1 MEGEWFIPITFDETN
16 TESREIELLS
26 EPIQAKACTGWTK
39 DGKDVIHEFTVT
51 SFKLRKFS
59 SSIEWETIS
68 YMGDDHYGD
77 SADFYAWRG
86 HRAYAVMKDGTC
98 IELLDGENCEP
109 VDLDQVDYV
118 LLADGTKL
126 PAPNTQ

>member
-1 MEGEWFIPITFDETN
+1 
-16 TESREIELLS
+16 
-26 EPIQAKACTGWTK
+26 
-39 DGKDVIHEFTVT
+39 
-51 SFKLRKFS
+51 
-59 SSIEWETIS
+59 
-68 YMGDDHYGD
+68 MGDDHYGD

-86 HRAYAVMKDGTC
+86 HRAHAVMKDGTQ
-98 IELLDGENCEP
+98 IELLRGQNCEP